1 MGGYYDQL
9 ELTPKLKK
17 YKANV
22 MGNEGTFENQA
33 GTIGTTVDNAN
44 LKFKTASDT
53 VGATCKDPQ
62 GNTAV
67 AMLGLVSQASS
78 RMHDSVIND
87 VGAICA
93 QCRLID
99 PQIEQIEKDMQ
110 TANNIP
116 RDRLVVEAWDE
127 FQRKVFTGSHNGS
140 NYGRY
145 CAIRDRVKHDMQQL
159 EAHIASIAQSSY
171 NIDLG
176 ITAASLAS
184 GALGPYTSF
193 SDTFSFTKQQWE
205 DENPMV
211 SLTIWQEAGCAVVG
225 AVESV
230 VKVVEGVADAA
241 LTVVGGVV
249 SLFTGND
256 DNWFRRAAQYDVA
269 GTLGK
274 GMASVI
280 GVDAKAYEASI
291 GRKIGNFTGSVVAHG
306 VLWATGVGA
315 VISAVSIAGNSMER
329 NLQDGK
335 TIGEALWRGTLDGA
349 ISYVGGRVLQSVGS
363 KIMPKITNWV
373 KSSNNILAR
382 TIKAGAT
389 SFKDWGSLSLGG
401 KVVSAVVSPLRGY
414 IKGVGSAIK
423 TGAKWL
429 SPKFTALGEHSKI
442 FKKVI
447 DADAAF
453 AAKVDRGV
461 DRAFEAVKNAKA
473 AVSSKVHSATDKLKN
488 SKLGQKVSDV
498 KAKVSDTASK
508 VKNSVKSAAS
518 KAKAKI
524 TGKTGAETA
533 ATSDTGSAVKKGAS
547 PAGDT
552 GAKTAKVGT
561 EGGAKPTGTES
572 GAKPTGTESG
582 AKPTGTETGAK
593 PTGTTAEGA
602 GSGSPSPGGDG
613 GGATARKVPTAETLT
628 ADDLDEA
635 FRINSPDSG
644 ATQAEHEWA
653 NKVLDVADDAT
664 RPATQMGAAD
674 GKLNQHAPADITGA
688 PDAAHPSESA
698 FAQNEG
704 GIHQSSG
711 GMSQSA
717 GGTKGSLERTS
728 QLYSEAVAKGDTAA
742 AARYKASMAEQMKTL
757 AGDPS
762 YQSFN
767 KVGTETKAFGTE
779 WNGGNATTNAANP
792 ANRAPRTAAQS
803 MFNTAEPATT
813 SSTATLSTGS
823 PSTSAATSSAAAPA
837 GGTPPSGG
845 SKIPG
850 YEPRITG
857 ADNVGMPGLSP
868 DAPKMTYSQAEAE
881 IKMLTQDMGFNPQ
894 NWDPLDPLELEMA
907 GRYHDALATMAN
919 TVPGNADVV
928 LKQGGNWYQNA
939 ENMAKVAG
947 YDFLANGNN
956 AAWGDYTDSIYT
968 LGRIPGNGYTTPPP
982 GQPPIQPPVNP
993 PITPQPPKGGSKA
1006 GYVFNPG
1013 PVIGAVEDKK
1023 QQGHRQEV
1031 GTQGNS

>member
-22 MGNEGTFENQA
+22 MGNEGTFEKQA
-33 GTIGTTVDNAN
+33 DTIGSAIDNAN
-44 LKFKTASDT
+44 LKFKSAADT
-53 VGATCKDPQ
+53 VGATCKDQQ
-62 GNTAV
+62 GATAV

-87 VGAICA
+87 VGSICS

-99 PQIEQIEKDMQ
+99 PQIEQIEKDMNE
-110 TANNIP
+110 ANHIP
-116 RDRLVVEAWDE
+116 RDRLIVEGWDE
-127 FQRKVFTGSHNGS
+127 FQRLFTTSHNGS

-145 CAIRDRVKHDMQQL
+145 CTIRDRVNRDMKQL
-159 EAHIASIAQSSY
+159 EEHIASIAKSSY

-176 ITAASLAS
+176 ITAATLAS
-184 GALGPYTSF
+184 GQLGPYTSF
-193 SDTFSFTKQQWE
+193 SDTFSFTKEKWE
-205 DENPMV
+205 EENPV
-211 SLTIWQEAGCAVVG
+211 VNLNIFQQVGCAVVG

-280 GVDAKAYEASI
+280 GVNAKAYEASI

-349 ISYVGGRVLQSVGS
+349 ISYVGGRFLQSVGS

-373 KSSNNILAR
+373 GNSKNILAR

-414 IKGVGSAIK
+414 VKFVGKAIN

-429 SPKFTALGEHSKI
+429 SPKFTALGQHSKI
-442 FKKVI
+442 FQKVI

-453 AAKVDRGV
+453 AARVDRGV
-461 DRAFEAVKNAKA
+461 DKAFNAVKNAKA

-488 SKLGQKVSDV
+488 SKIGQKASNL
-498 KAKVSDTASK
+498 KAKVSDTATK
-508 VKNSVKSAAS
+508 VKQNVKSAAS

-552 GAKTAKVGT
+552 GAKNAKVGT
-561 EGGAKPTGTES
+561 EGSTNAKAGGAEGGGKP
-572 GAKPTGTESG
+572 A
-582 AKPTGTETGAK
+582 GTETGAK
-593 PTGTTAEGA
+593 PAGTETGAKPAAGGEGGA
-602 GSGSPSPGGDG
+602 KPATGDS
-613 GGATARKVPTAETLT
+613 GATARKVPTADTLT
-628 ADDLDEA
+628 ADELDDA
-635 FRINSPDSG
+635 FRINSDPNASAAD
-644 ATQAEHEWA
+644 HEWA

-698 FAQNEG
+698 FARNEG

-728 QLYSEAVAKGDTAA
+728 QLYHEAVAKGDTAA
-742 AARYKASMAEQMKTL
+742 AARYKASMQQQMKTL
-757 AGDPS
+757 ANDSS

-767 KVGTETKAFGTE
+767 KVGTETKGFGE
-779 WNGGNATTNAANP
+779 SWNGGKATNGGA
-792 ANRAPRTAAQS
+792 APRNASSSAFAD
-803 MFNTAEPATT
+803 MPATPSAST
-813 SSTATLSTGS
+813 TTPASTATTG
-823 PSTSAATSSAAAPA
+823 TTASAATPS

-939 ENMAKVAG
+939 ENMAKVSG

-968 LGRIPGNGYTTPPP
+968 LGRIPGNGYANT
-982 GQPPIQPPVNP
+982 QPPIKPPVDP
-993 PITPQPPKGGSKA
+993 PVHGGGSKA

-1013 PVIGAVEDKK
+1013 PIIGAGEDKK